1 MKKVHSKLNRQIAIA
16 ALLLFT
22 IIFANCNKN
31 DKHNEGFT
39 LKEVKIDNARI
50 DSVAKD
56 FIDRQLSY
64 NYDSVNNALLMDILI
79 YPKIQSDNATC
90 TQNQKRKVIVYDNN
104 TLFITFSKQKKNLIS
119 AHHIFSPSY
128 KKIVGFYIYK
138 NTDII
143 ILTNINDM
151 QIFKHLLNNTFSYTK
166 RQKVFEFIK
175 YPQKQAEEI
184 LYNPLFLCYKMV
196 DGYMTDSI
204 LTTNI
209 VSSWNTYSTCVDT
222 CSAGNDANI

>member
-1 MKKVHSKLNRQIAIA
+1 
-16 ALLLFT
+16 
-22 IIFANCNKN
+22 
-31 DKHNEGFT
+31 
-39 LKEVKIDNARI
+39 
-50 DSVAKD
+50 
-56 FIDRQLSY
+56 
-64 NYDSVNNALLMDILI
+64 
-79 YPKIQSDNATC
+79 
-90 TQNQKRKVIVYDNN
+90 
-104 TLFITFSKQKKNLIS
+104 
-119 AHHIFSPSY
+119 
-128 KKIVGFYIYK
+128 
-138 NTDII
+138 
-143 ILTNINDM
+143 M

-184 LYNPLFLCYKMV
+184 LYDPLFLCYKMV